1 MWVCVDNNNFLTFIT
16 LVCVCFFYL
25 IFYFLSSCSNNFIEE
40 KKLKKKRR
48 RKQSEPQII
57 MSEDIFQ
64 INFKFTFYLEYSE
77 RTLRIKPRAKQ
88 IINKKNNFFLFQKK
102 RKWRQTK
109 MTRT

>member
-64 INFKFTFYLEYSE
+64 INFKFTFYL
-77 RTLRIKPRAKQ
+77 PRAKQ
-88 IINKKNNFFLFQKK
+88 IIKKKKKKIFFPKKCGDK
-102 RKWRQTK
+102 RK
-109 MTRT
+109 